1 MSKMNGS
8 CLCGS
13 IRYTCNAE
21 PLLTAVCHC
30 PHCQKQSGTSF
41 SVIVAVPKDS
51 LRIAGQT
58 LKTFEDVGE
67 SGLPVRR
74 QFCGK
79 CGSPIVSH
87 LEAMPDLA
95 FIKAGTLKNTSW
107 LNPTMEVWCET
118 AQPWIDIDGTRQHA
132 ERNPPLAA

>member
-1 MSKMNGS
+1 M
-8 CLCGS
+8 
-13 IRYTCNAE
+13 
-21 PLLTAVCHC
+21 
-30 PHCQKQSGTSF
+30 
-41 SVIVAVPKDS
+41 
-51 LRIAGQT
+51 
-58 LKTFEDVGE
+58 
-67 SGLPVRR
+67 RR

-95 FIKAGTLKNTSW
+95 FIKAGTLENTSW